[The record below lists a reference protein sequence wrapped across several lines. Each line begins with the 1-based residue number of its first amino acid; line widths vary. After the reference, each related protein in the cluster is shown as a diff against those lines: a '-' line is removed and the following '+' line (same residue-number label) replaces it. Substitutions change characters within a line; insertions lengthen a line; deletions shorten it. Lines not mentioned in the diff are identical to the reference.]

1 MTEQYL
7 RASVTG
13 MDLYVTSEDKAEAT
27 VVSNLFIDKYLKDAN
42 DAQIKVYLYLL
53 RMMSAGLS
61 TDISKMADLFNYTER
76 DIVRS
81 LEYWKKCGLLELDYD
96 SFGLISGVKFLEMGK
111 TKKAAKSEPVNDAF
125 IGEPASN
132 VTLKVVPDEEPVVKI
147 RENVT
152 YTLEQLKAFKESGET
167 AQIVFVAEQYLK
179 RTLSSADIQAL
190 YFIYDE
196 LKFTCEMTDYLLQYC
211 LDKGKDSFSYIKKV
225 AINWAQAG
233 ITTPKQAKAL
243 STTKYEKYVYTI
255 LKALGKSNIPQA
267 PEVDMVNK
275 WYKEYGFDIE
285 VILEACNRTVMATDS
300 HRLEYC
306 DKILSSWKKENVHHM
321 SDIAKA
327 DEKFKQNRTKT
338 SNNEKSNGTF
348 GQFAKTDYD
357 FDSLEKI
364 LSGQ

>member
-1 MTEQYL
+1 MTKHNL

-132 VTLKVVPDEEPVVKI
+132 VTLKVVPDDEPVVKI

-225 AINWAQAG
+225 DINWAQAG